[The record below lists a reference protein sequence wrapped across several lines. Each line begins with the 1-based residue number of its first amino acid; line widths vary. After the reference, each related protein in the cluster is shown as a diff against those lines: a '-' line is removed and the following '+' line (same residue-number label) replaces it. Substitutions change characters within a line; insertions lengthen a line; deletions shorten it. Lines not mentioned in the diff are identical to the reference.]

1 MNTYYL
7 MTLRS
12 ILILSK
18 QRTNVERNINYNN
31 KERIYN
37 DSNDNYIKYNIY
49 NTN

>member
-7 MTLRS
+7 ITLNR
-12 ILILSK
+12 LIASK

-37 DSNDNYIKYNIY
+37 GSNDNYIKYNIY

>member
-7 MTLRS
+7 MTLRR

-37 DSNDNYIKYNIY
+37 GSNDNYIKYNIS